1 MCARTSNELAHTLHS
16 RRKNMQYL
24 KEKAQLLQVQVVSF
38 VRQNKVDYICNQKK
52 MQRESNITHI
62 KSISQL
68 ARVLGLPAPL
78 HPLIALVDY
87 NNVSIEMFP
96 RGQKTSL
103 DFYKISFKP
112 TFTGQIKYGQAY
124 YDFEEGGLAFLK
136 PKQIVYP
143 PENIESYEG
152 LALYFHSDFIRNY
165 PLGNTMNQY
174 GFFSYDVSEA
184 LFLSAREKEVIAS
197 LFASIANE
205 LDNNIDNF
213 SQDVLVSQ
221 IELLLNYS
229 NRFYNRQFI
238 TRKAINHDIITAL
251 DKLLNNY
258 FEEESS
264 LKNGLPSVKYI
275 STELKLSQRYLSDML
290 SSLTGLNTQQYIQNA
305 IIEKAKEKLST
316 TNLSVSEIAYELGF
330 EHSQSFSKFFKTK
343 TNVSPLAFRQSFN

>member
-1 MCARTSNELAHTLHS
+1 M
-16 RRKNMQYL
+16 
-24 KEKAQLLQVQVVSF
+24 
-38 VRQNKVDYICNQKK
+38 RQQ
-52 MQRESNITHI
+52 SNINHL

-68 ARVLGLPAPL
+68 VRVLGLPAPL
-78 HPLIALVDY
+78 HPLIALVAY

-96 RGQKTSL
+96 KGQKVSL

-112 TFTGQIKYGQAY
+112 TFKGQIKYGQGH

-136 PKQIVYP
+136 PKQIVFS
-143 PENIESYEG
+143 PEEAESYEG
-152 LALYFHSDFIRNY
+152 IALYFHPDFIRNY
-165 PLGNTMNQY
+165 PLGKTINQY

-184 LFLSAREKEVIAS
+184 LFLSEKEKEIIAS
-197 LFASIANE
+197 LFAAIADE
-205 LDNNIDNF
+205 LDNNIDHF

-238 TRKAINHDIITAL
+238 TRRAINHDIITSL

-258 FEEESS
+258 LEDANN
-264 LKNGLPSVKYI
+264 LKDGLPSVRYI

-316 TNLSVSEIAYELGF
+316 TDLSVSEIAYELGF
-330 EHSQSFSKFFKTK
+330 EHSQSFSKLFKAK
-343 TNVSPLAFRQSFN
+343 TNVSPLEFRHSFN

>member
-1 MCARTSNELAHTLHS
+1 ME
-16 RRKNMQYL
+16 QP
-24 KEKAQLLQVQVVSF
+24 
-38 VRQNKVDYICNQKK
+38 
-52 MQRESNITHI
+52 NINHI

-68 ARVLGLPAPL
+68 VRVLGFPAPL

-96 RGQKTSL
+96 KGQKVSL

-112 TFTGQIKYGQAY
+112 TFTGHIKYGQGY

-136 PKQIVYP
+136 PKQTVFSP
-143 PENIESYEG
+143 KEKESYEG
-152 LALYFHSDFIRNY
+152 IALYFHPDFIRNY
-165 PLGNTMNQY
+165 PLGKTINQF

-184 LFLSAREKEVIAS
+184 LFLSAKEKEIIAN
-197 LFASIANE
+197 LFATIAHE
-205 LDNNIDNF
+205 LDNNIDSF

-238 TRKAINHDIITAL
+238 TRKAINHDIVTSL
-251 DKLLNNY
+251 DNLLNKY
-258 FEEESS
+258 FEEDIS

-290 SSLTGLNTQQYIQNA
+290 SSLTGLNTQQYIQNT

-330 EHSQSFSKFFKTK
+330 EHSQSFSKLFKTK
-343 TNVSPLAFRQSFN
+343 TNVSPLEFRHSFN

>member
-1 MCARTSNELAHTLHS
+1 
-16 RRKNMQYL
+16 MQ
-24 KEKAQLLQVQVVSF
+24 QQ
-38 VRQNKVDYICNQKK
+38 
-52 MQRESNITHI
+52 SNINQI

-68 ARVLGLPAPL
+68 MRVLGFPSPL
-78 HPLIALVDY
+78 HPLITLVDY
-87 NNVSIEMFP
+87 NNVSIDMFP
-96 RGQKTSL
+96 KGQKVSL

-112 TFTGQIKYGQAY
+112 TFTGHIKYGQGY

-136 PKQIVYP
+136 PKQIVFS
-143 PENIESYEG
+143 PEETESYEG
-152 LALYFHSDFIRNY
+152 IALYFHPDFIRNY
-165 PLGNTMNQY
+165 PLGSTINQF

-184 LFLSAREKEVIAS
+184 LFLSAKEKEIIAN
-197 LFASIANE
+197 LFTTIANE
-205 LDNNIDNF
+205 LGNNIDSF

-229 NRFYNRQFI
+229 NRFYNRQFL
-238 TRKAINHDIITAL
+238 TRKAVNHDIITSL
-251 DKLLNNY
+251 DKLLNSY
-258 FEEESS
+258 FATNS

-330 EHSQSFSKFFKTK
+330 EHSQSFSKLFKTK
-343 TNVSPLAFRQSFN
+343 TNVSPLEFRNSFS

>member
-1 MCARTSNELAHTLHS
+1 MSSLTTPYTAGESICPSKQVIIFVTR
-16 RRKNMQYL
+16 NMQQP
-24 KEKAQLLQVQVVSF
+24 A
-38 VRQNKVDYICNQKK
+38 
-52 MQRESNITHI
+52 NINHI

-68 ARVLGLPAPL
+68 VRILGLPAPL
-78 HPLIALVDY
+78 HPLVTMVDY

-96 RGQKTSL
+96 KGQKTSL

-143 PENIESYEG
+143 PEDIESYEG
-152 LALYFHSDFIRNY
+152 IALYFHSDFIRNY
-165 PLGNTMNQY
+165 PLGNTINQY

-184 LFLSAREKEVIAS
+184 LFLSAKEKEIIAN

-205 LDNNIDNF
+205 LHNNIDSF

-238 TRKAINHDIITAL
+238 TRKAINHDIITSL
-251 DKLLNNY
+251 DKILNNY
-258 FEEESS
+258 FEENS
-264 LKNGLPSVKYI
+264 LKNGLPSVKYV

-305 IIEKAKEKLST
+305 IIEKAKEKLSM

-330 EHSQSFSKFFKTK
+330 EHSQSFSKLFKTK
-343 TNVSPLAFRQSFN
+343 TNVSPLEFRQSFN

>member
-1 MCARTSNELAHTLHS
+1 
-16 RRKNMQYL
+16 MQ
-24 KEKAQLLQVQVVSF
+24 QQS
-38 VRQNKVDYICNQKK
+38 DINQ
-52 MQRESNITHI
+52 I

-68 ARVLGLPAPL
+68 VRVLGFPAPL
-78 HPLIALVDY
+78 HPLITLVDY
-87 NNVSIEMFP
+87 NNVSIDTFP
-96 RGQKTSL
+96 KGQKVSL

-112 TFTGQIKYGQAY
+112 SFTGHIKYGQGY

-136 PKQIVYP
+136 PKQIVFP
-143 PENIESYEG
+143 PEEIESYEG
-152 LALYFHSDFIRNY
+152 IALYFHPDFIRNY
-165 PLGNTMNQY
+165 PLGKTINQY

-184 LFLSAREKEVIAS
+184 LFLSAKEKEIIAN
-197 LFASIANE
+197 LFSTIANE
-205 LDNNIDNF
+205 LDNNIDGF
-213 SQDVLVSQ
+213 SQDVLLSQ

-238 TRKAINHDIITAL
+238 TRKAVNHDIITSL
-251 DKLLNNY
+251 DKILDNY
-258 FEEESS
+258 FEEENS

-330 EHSQSFSKFFKTK
+330 EYPQSFSKLFKTK
-343 TNVSPLAFRQSFN
+343 TNVSPLEFRKTFN